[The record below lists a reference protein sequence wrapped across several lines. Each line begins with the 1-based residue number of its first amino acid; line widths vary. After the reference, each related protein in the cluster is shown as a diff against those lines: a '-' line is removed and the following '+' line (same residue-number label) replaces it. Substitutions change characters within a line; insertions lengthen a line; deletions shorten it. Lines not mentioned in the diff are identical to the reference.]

1 VKDYLARALSG
12 LALGGVFILY
22 SMKDHGG
29 WHAFDIVLALW
40 WTLFGTAYLILG
52 LFFKD
57 EDK

>member
-1 VKDYLARALSG
+1 
-12 LALGGVFILY
+12 
-22 SMKDHGG
+22 MKDHGG